1 MVVVVTVL
9 MRLASDLLVVRFVY
23 GLSFFVLGVVAWLQ
37 RRWPSS
43 ERLAKTIW
51 ALALFAFFHAFAD
64 WGAVFIP
71 LQVGPGQVQL
81 GTLLQGVKAFATAV
95 SFGFLLYFALAL
107 LWPRHERVSRPS
119 AAGITSVVV
128 FGLWLVA
135 FFVYPFVAT
144 STDVYGWY
152 LAAEI
157 WARYVLGLPACLLS
171 GVGVARQA
179 AALRRDRLPGRQGE
193 LVGLSAAFV
202 LYGLLAGLVVPYGPF
217 GLARILNNDSFLRA
231 LGIPVEAFRA
241 VLGFAITFFIYR
253 LLDALNIRTVRRMQA
268 AEAERA
274 ILQERDRIARD
285 LHDGTLQTLY
295 GVGLGLKQIEGMAEE
310 DPAGVRRLARD
321 LTDGLQAA
329 ISDLRHYV
337 WSLKDE
343 EITAADLTAHL
354 RALVRQLEHVLG
366 LSVDLVIE
374 DGGQTNWEQILLPV
388 TWREDIMAIVR
399 ESLSNVARHA
409 GVSEAEVLLAW
420 QGDTL
425 VLRVTDR
432 GVGFDPEAVCEREP
446 RPGSGQGL
454 ANMKRRTERAG
465 GICRVESAPGAGT
478 QVSVLI
484 PLVGYR
490 KEGEG
495 YSHDAGG
502 RG

>member
-1 MVVVVTVL
+1 MVVTILV
-9 MRLASDLLVVRFVY
+9 RLASDLLVVRFVY

-43 ERLAKTIW
+43 ERLAKTVW

-64 WGAVFIP
+64 WGSVFIP

-107 LWPRHERVSRPS
+107 LWPCRERVSRLS
-119 AAGITSVVV
+119 AAGITSAVV
-128 FGLWLVA
+128 FGLWLAA

-179 AALRRDRLPGRQGE
+179 AALRRDGLTGRQGE

-217 GLARILNNDSFLRA
+217 GLARILNGDVFRRA
-231 LGIPVEAFRA
+231 VGVPVEAFRA
-241 VLGFAITFFIYR
+241 MLGFAVTFFTYR
-253 LLDALNIRTVRRMQA
+253 LLDALNVRTARRLQA

-295 GVGLGLKQIEGMAEE
+295 GVGLALKQIEGMADEN
-310 DPAGVRRLARD
+310 PAGVRRLARD
-321 LTDGLQAA
+321 LIDGLQDA
-329 ISDLRHYV
+329 IKELRDYV
-337 WSLKDE
+337 WSLRDE
-343 EITAADLTAHL
+343 NTTAKDLTA
-354 RALVRQLEHVLG
+354 RVGVLVRQLEGVLG
-366 LSVDLVIE
+366 LSVDLIIE
-374 DGGQTNWEQILLPV
+374 DGGQGEWEHIHLPV
-388 TWREDIMAIVR
+388 TWSDNIVAIVR

-409 GVSEAEVLLAW
+409 GVSEAKVLLAW

-425 VLRVTDR
+425 VLRVSDY
-432 GVGFDPEAVCEREP
+432 GVGFDPEAVCGRTP
-446 RPGSGQGL
+446 KSGGGQGL
-454 ANMKRRTERAG
+454 INIRRRAERAG
-465 GICRVESAPGAGT
+465 GICRIKSAPGAGT
-478 QVSVLI
+478 ELSVLI
-484 PLVGYR
+484 PLGR
-490 KEGEG
+490 LPEGG
-495 YSHDAGG
+495 
-502 RG
+502 